1 MGALA
6 LAVLAIV
13 RRWTRVRRGLSWPW
27 LLDVP
32 ARVWSAT
39 LAPASSTAA
48 GTVFGSIAFA
58 SLPNAAMVASVILGA
73 VTIVAIMVAR
83 RSNGGRSHVDN
94 GGL

>member
-6 LAVLAIV
+6 LSVLAIV
-13 RRWTRVRRGLSWPW
+13 RRRTHIRRGLGFSTYRHTSGVRPW
-27 LLDVP
+27 RRL
-32 ARVWSAT
+32 SGTAT
-39 LAPASSTAA
+39 ERYMDP
-48 GTVFGSIAFA
+48 IAFA
-58 SLPNAAMVASVILGA
+58 SLPNAAMAESVILGA